1 MKTDYIYDMPAGKEM
16 DTLVAEKV
24 MGLCAHDWKL
34 IPNDDDGVCRICQ
47 KCHLEFW
54 GLRPPV
60 YGAHYGSYSTD
71 ISAAWE
77 VVERM
82 NKQYGADIEIIS
94 HHPKNDCIAH
104 FWNCDPNMSIE
115 HIMDD
120 FVARADTV
128 PLAICRG
135 ALLAIEHELE

>member
-1 MKTDYIYDMPAGKEM
+1 MKTNYIYDMPAGKEM
-16 DTLVAEKV
+16 DILVAEKV

-71 ISAAWE
+71 ITAAWE
-77 VVERM
+77 VLEKMGSYKLRTVHTSEET
-82 NKQYGADIEIIS
+82 KHEAT
-94 HHPKNDCIAH
+94 
-104 FWNCDPNMSIE
+104 FWRGMMGFPVKAE
-115 HIMDD
+115 T
-120 FVARADTV
+120 A
-128 PLAICRG
+128 PLAICRS
-135 ALLAIEHELE
+135 ALLAITYKLE

>member
-34 IPNDDDGVCRICQ
+34 ISNDDDGVCRICQ

-54 GLRPPV
+54 RLRPPV

-77 VVERM
+77 VVE
-82 NKQYGADIEIIS
+82 KLSQTYGVEVSLYDKLASCKILKEV
-94 HHPKNDCIAH
+94 KNDWKYELIAEQIYE
-104 FWNCDPNMSIE
+104 S
-115 HIMDD
+115 
-120 FVARADTV
+120 T
-128 PLAICRG
+128 PLAICRS
-135 ALLAIEHELE
+135 ALLAVTYKLE

>member
-34 IPNDDDGVCRICQ
+34 ISNDDDGVCRICQ

-77 VVERM
+77 VVE
-82 NKQYGADIEIIS
+82 KLSQTYGVEVSLYDKLASCKILKEV
-94 HHPKNDCIAH
+94 KNDWKYELIAEQIYE
-104 FWNCDPNMSIE
+104 S
-115 HIMDD
+115 
-120 FVARADTV
+120 T
-128 PLAICRG
+128 PLAICRS
-135 ALLAIEHELE
+135 ALLAVTYKLE

>member
-34 IPNDDDGVCRICQ
+34 ISNDDDGVCRICQ

-77 VVERM
+77 VVE
-82 NKQYGADIEIIS
+82 KLSQTYGVEVSLYDKLASCKILKEV
-94 HHPKNDCIAH
+94 KNDWKYELIAEQIYE
-104 FWNCDPNMSIE
+104 S
-115 HIMDD
+115 
-120 FVARADTV
+120 T
-128 PLAICRG
+128 PLTICRS
-135 ALLAIEHELE
+135 ALLAVTYKLE